1 MNEKPDMMINIYG
14 GNNLIAPVASSAIQN
29 FYGDRG
35 DEAADQ
41 PEDSEK
47 TESTESVTDEKPAQE
62 PAELSDDEFYVSV
75 YIPDIKVMR
84 AYKILLGECTTARE
98 LAVVVG
104 KMLADENCRNVDKHT
119 VVKAAFI
126 TVCGCGETASSAS
139 LQVSGPFSPRPPLP
153 DGRRFPGNFCLFL
166 WSGHVRTV
174 CLLHRGGTF
183 RICGRCGGTGCVL
196 LLRNCWLWQRPAA
209 YIPDRWGPH

>member
-126 TVCGCGETASSAS
+126 KS
-139 LQVSGPFSPRPPLP
+139 LLPFAKRLVSG
-153 DGRRFPGNFCLFL
+153 
-166 WSGHVRTV
+166 
-174 CLLHRGGTF
+174 GTIANI
-183 RICGRCGGTGCVL
+183 RAQTNNML
-196 LLRNCWLWQRPAA
+196 ASK
-209 YIPDRWGPH
+209 

>member
-1 MNEKPDMMINIYG
+1 MMINIYG

-126 TVCGCGETASSAS
+126 KS
-139 LQVSGPFSPRPPLP
+139 LLPFAKRLVSGGTIANIRVQINNMLASNNFSVIL
-153 DGRRFPGNFCLFL
+153 
-166 WSGHVRTV
+166 
-174 CLLHRGGTF
+174 LLHWHVSKFGKLFMLRVLSDRDENTSDGSVESSPECDGADAYRYGQDTSAG
-183 RICGRCGGTGCVL
+183 ICG
-196 LLRNCWLWQRPAA
+196 Q
-209 YIPDRWGPH
+209 

>member
-104 KMLADENCRNVDKHT
+104 KMLA
-119 VVKAAFI
+119 AFI
-126 TVCGCGETASSAS
+126 KS
-139 LQVSGPFSPRPPLP
+139 LLPFAKRLVSG
-153 DGRRFPGNFCLFL
+153 
-166 WSGHVRTV
+166 
-174 CLLHRGGTF
+174 GTIANI
-183 RICGRCGGTGCVL
+183 RAQINNML
-196 LLRNCWLWQRPAA
+196 ASK
-209 YIPDRWGPH
+209 

>member
-1 MNEKPDMMINIYG
+1 MMINIYG

-47 TESTESVTDEKPAQE
+47 TENTESVADEKPAQE

-126 TVCGCGETASSAS
+126 KS
-139 LQVSGPFSPRPPLP
+139 LLPFAKRLVSGGTIANIRAQINNMLASKYFFRLSSYSIGTLANRQIIYVAGLSDRDENTSDGSVESSPEC
-153 DGRRFPGNFCLFL
+153 DGADAYRYGQDT
-166 WSGHVRTV
+166 SAG
-174 CLLHRGGTF
+174 
-183 RICGRCGGTGCVL
+183 ICG
-196 LLRNCWLWQRPAA
+196 Q
-209 YIPDRWGPH
+209 

>member
-84 AYKILLGECTTARE
+84 AYKILSGQSNPSLNTSTFTSTSIFPC
-98 LAVVVG
+98 L
-104 KMLADENCRNVDKHT
+104 N
-119 VVKAAFI
+119 
-126 TVCGCGETASSAS
+126 SSTIRLRSIA
-139 LQVSGPFSPRPPLP
+139 G
-153 DGRRFPGNFCLFL
+153 
-166 WSGHVRTV
+166 
-174 CLLHRGGTF
+174 
-183 RICGRCGGTGCVL
+183 VL
-196 LLRNCWLWQRPAA
+196 LSTATAFTPRLL
-209 YIPDRWGPH
+209 

>member
-1 MNEKPDMMINIYG
+1 MRFKTSLRAGQILTNNELMKEFSVANSGGMRKSNKNNVLVIISDHTKGLYDDKYYG

-47 TESTESVTDEKPAQE
+47 TENTESVADEKPAQE

-126 TVCGCGETASSAS
+126 KS
-139 LQVSGPFSPRPPLP
+139 LLPFAKRLVSG
-153 DGRRFPGNFCLFL
+153 
-166 WSGHVRTV
+166 
-174 CLLHRGGTF
+174 GTIANI
-183 RICGRCGGTGCVL
+183 RAQINNML
-196 LLRNCWLWQRPAA
+196 ASK
-209 YIPDRWGPH
+209 

>member
-1 MNEKPDMMINIYG
+1 MMINIYG

-75 YIPDIKVMR
+75 YIRYKGDE

-126 TVCGCGETASSAS
+126 KS
-139 LQVSGPFSPRPPLP
+139 LLPFAKRLVSG
-153 DGRRFPGNFCLFL
+153 
-166 WSGHVRTV
+166 
-174 CLLHRGGTF
+174 GTIANI
-183 RICGRCGGTGCVL
+183 RAQINNML
-196 LLRNCWLWQRPAA
+196 ASK
-209 YIPDRWGPH
+209 

>member
-47 TESTESVTDEKPAQE
+47 TENTESVADEKPKHRNRM
-62 PAELSDDEFYVSV
+62 ELSDDEFYVSV

-126 TVCGCGETASSAS
+126 KS
-139 LQVSGPFSPRPPLP
+139 LLPFAKRLVSG
-153 DGRRFPGNFCLFL
+153 
-166 WSGHVRTV
+166 
-174 CLLHRGGTF
+174 GTIANI
-183 RICGRCGGTGCVL
+183 RAQINNML
-196 LLRNCWLWQRPAA
+196 ASK
-209 YIPDRWGPH
+209 

>member
-1 MNEKPDMMINIYG
+1 MMINIYG

-98 LAVVVG
+98 LAV
-104 KMLADENCRNVDKHT
+104 
-119 VVKAAFI
+119 KAAFI
-126 TVCGCGETASSAS
+126 KS
-139 LQVSGPFSPRPPLP
+139 LLPFAKRLVSG
-153 DGRRFPGNFCLFL
+153 
-166 WSGHVRTV
+166 
-174 CLLHRGGTF
+174 GTIANI
-183 RICGRCGGTGCVL
+183 RAQINNML
-196 LLRNCWLWQRPAA
+196 ASK
-209 YIPDRWGPH
+209 

>member
-1 MNEKPDMMINIYG
+1 MMINIYG

-75 YIPDIKVMR
+75 YIPDIKV
-84 AYKILLGECTTARE
+84 I
-98 LAVVVG
+98 
-104 KMLADENCRNVDKHT
+104 
-119 VVKAAFI
+119 F
-126 TVCGCGETASSAS
+126 
-139 LQVSGPFSPRPPLP
+139 
-153 DGRRFPGNFCLFL
+153 GRVYHGT
-166 WSGHVRTV
+166 RT
-174 CLLHRGGTF
+174 GGG
-183 RICGRCGGTGCVL
+183 GRKDAG
-196 LLRNCWLWQRPAA
+196 R
-209 YIPDRWGPH
+209 

>member
-1 MNEKPDMMINIYG
+1 MMINIYG

-47 TESTESVTDEKPAQE
+47 TENTESVADEKPAQE

-98 LAVVVG
+98 LA
-104 KMLADENCRNVDKHT
+104 DENCRNVDKHT

-126 TVCGCGETASSAS
+126 KS
-139 LQVSGPFSPRPPLP
+139 LLPFAKRLVSG
-153 DGRRFPGNFCLFL
+153 
-166 WSGHVRTV
+166 
-174 CLLHRGGTF
+174 GTIANI
-183 RICGRCGGTGCVL
+183 RAQINNML
-196 LLRNCWLWQRPAA
+196 ASK
-209 YIPDRWGPH
+209 

>member
-1 MNEKPDMMINIYG
+1 MMINIYG

-35 DEAADQ
+35 DEVADQ

-47 TESTESVTDEKPAQE
+47 TENTESVADEKPAQE

-84 AYKILLGECTTARE
+84 AYKILLGECTMARE

-126 TVCGCGETASSAS
+126 KS
-139 LQVSGPFSPRPPLP
+139 LLPFAKRLVSG
-153 DGRRFPGNFCLFL
+153 
-166 WSGHVRTV
+166 
-174 CLLHRGGTF
+174 GTIANI
-183 RICGRCGGTGCVL
+183 RAQINNML
-196 LLRNCWLWQRPAA
+196 ASK
-209 YIPDRWGPH
+209 

>member
-29 FYGDRG
+29 FYVDRG

-126 TVCGCGETASSAS
+126 KS
-139 LQVSGPFSPRPPLP
+139 LLPFAKRLVSGGTIANIRAQINNMLARIIFSVIL
-153 DGRRFPGNFCLFL
+153 
-166 WSGHVRTV
+166 
-174 CLLHRGGTF
+174 LLHWHVSKSANYLC
-183 RICGRCGGTGCVL
+183 CGIIR
-196 LLRNCWLWQRPAA
+196 
-209 YIPDRWGPH
+209 

>member
-1 MNEKPDMMINIYG
+1 MMINIYG

-47 TESTESVTDEKPAQE
+47 RRIQKVWRMRSRHRNRRNCRMMNLRIGLYTRYKGDEGLQ
-62 PAELSDDEFYVSV
+62 DT
-75 YIPDIKVMR
+75 
-84 AYKILLGECTTARE
+84 LGECTTARE

-126 TVCGCGETASSAS
+126 KS
-139 LQVSGPFSPRPPLP
+139 LLPLP
-153 DGRRFPGNFCLFL
+153 NDSCRA
-166 WSGHVRTV
+166 VR
-174 CLLHRGGTF
+174 
-183 RICGRCGGTGCVL
+183 
-196 LLRNCWLWQRPAA
+196 
-209 YIPDRWGPH
+209 

>member
-1 MNEKPDMMINIYG
+1 MMINIYG

-41 PEDSEK
+41 PEGSEK

-104 KMLADENCRNVDKHT
+104 KMLADENCR
-119 VVKAAFI
+119 KAAFI
-126 TVCGCGETASSAS
+126 KS
-139 LQVSGPFSPRPPLP
+139 LLPFAKRLVSG
-153 DGRRFPGNFCLFL
+153 
-166 WSGHVRTV
+166 
-174 CLLHRGGTF
+174 GTIANI
-183 RICGRCGGTGCVL
+183 RAQINNML
-196 LLRNCWLWQRPAA
+196 ASK
-209 YIPDRWGPH
+209 

>member
-1 MNEKPDMMINIYG
+1 MMINIYG

-75 YIPDIKVMR
+75 YIPDIK
-84 AYKILLGECTTARE
+84 G
-98 LAVVVG
+98 
-104 KMLADENCRNVDKHT
+104 DE
-119 VVKAAFI
+119 
-126 TVCGCGETASSAS
+126 G
-139 LQVSGPFSPRPPLP
+139 LQDTF
-153 DGRRFPGNFCLFL
+153 GRVYHGT
-166 WSGHVRTV
+166 RT
-174 CLLHRGGTF
+174 GGG
-183 RICGRCGGTGCVL
+183 GRKDAG
-196 LLRNCWLWQRPAA
+196 R
-209 YIPDRWGPH
+209 

>member
-1 MNEKPDMMINIYG
+1 MMINIYG

-75 YIPDIKVMR
+75 YIPDIK
-84 AYKILLGECTTARE
+84 
-98 LAVVVG
+98 
-104 KMLADENCRNVDKHT
+104 MLADENCRNVDKHT

-126 TVCGCGETASSAS
+126 KS
-139 LQVSGPFSPRPPLP
+139 LLPFAKRLVSG
-153 DGRRFPGNFCLFL
+153 
-166 WSGHVRTV
+166 
-174 CLLHRGGTF
+174 GTIANI
-183 RICGRCGGTGCVL
+183 RAQINNML
-196 LLRNCWLWQRPAA
+196 ASK
-209 YIPDRWGPH
+209 

>member
-75 YIPDIKVMR
+75 YIR
-84 AYKILLGECTTARE
+84 YKG
-98 LAVVVG
+98 
-104 KMLADENCRNVDKHT
+104 DE
-119 VVKAAFI
+119 
-126 TVCGCGETASSAS
+126 G
-139 LQVSGPFSPRPPLP
+139 LQDTF
-153 DGRRFPGNFCLFL
+153 GRVYHGT
-166 WSGHVRTV
+166 RT
-174 CLLHRGGTF
+174 GGG
-183 RICGRCGGTGCVL
+183 GRKDAG
-196 LLRNCWLWQRPAA
+196 R
-209 YIPDRWGPH
+209 